1 MPSYTALI
9 LGLDFAIF
17 PYDVALF
24 PNKSMQILL
33 QYFVQNNGQKMAALN
48 ELRATYSVAISDLRK
63 APMKVIDAAGDSA
76 VAVLNHNAPVAYV
89 LSPKMMGELLDM
101 AADKLV
107 EQRAVDRV
115 STLKKAKPVSLAE
128 L

>member
-1 MPSYTALI
+1 
-9 LGLDFAIF
+9 
-17 PYDVALF
+17 
-24 PNKSMQILL
+24 
-33 QYFVQNNGQKMAALN
+33 MAELN

-63 APMKVIDAAGDSA
+63 APMKVINAAGDSA

-107 EQRAVDRV
+107 EQRAVERV
-115 STLKKAKPVSLAE
+115 STLKMAKPVSLAE

>member
-1 MPSYTALI
+1 
-9 LGLDFAIF
+9 
-17 PYDVALF
+17 
-24 PNKSMQILL
+24 
-33 QYFVQNNGQKMAALN
+33 MAELN
-48 ELRATYSVAISDLRK
+48 ELRASYSVSISDLRK

-89 LSPKMMGELLDM
+89 LSPRMMGELLDM

-115 STLKKAKPVSLAE
+115 STLKKAKPASLAE

>member
-1 MPSYTALI
+1 
-9 LGLDFAIF
+9 
-17 PYDVALF
+17 
-24 PNKSMQILL
+24 
-33 QYFVQNNGQKMAALN
+33 MAELN

-63 APMKVIDAAGDSA
+63 APMKVINAAGDSA

-107 EQRAVDRV
+107 GQRALDRV
-115 STLKKAKPVSLAE
+115 STLKKAKLVSLAA